1 MDKLIIEASQ
11 PLRGTVK
18 VDGAKNSVLPIMAA
32 SLLTHDMCT
41 IYDVPDLSD
50 AAVMEEILNHLGAH
64 TAWNKAERKV
74 EIRADKTI
82 KTDAPYELVSRMRA
96 SFLITGPLLA
106 RTGYASIP
114 LPGGCAIG
122 ARPIELHLKGF
133 AAMGAQIVKEHGF
146 VSLSAK
152 RGLVGAK
159 IYLDFPSVGATEN
172 IMMAATLAEGQTIIE
187 NCAVEPEIVDLAYFL
202 NAIGGDIRG
211 AGTDTIKINGVREL
225 RGASHNIIPDRIEAG
240 TFMVAAALTGG
251 DITVE
256 NVVWDH
262 LKPVIAKLIEAG
274 ATVEQTD
281 VGLRVWQGARQ
292 CIRPIDVKTMPYPGF
307 PTDMQAQFIALL
319 TIAEGTSIVTETVF
333 ENRFMHVGELKRMG
347 ANIKIEGRSAIIEGT
362 RALTGA
368 SVRASDLR
376 AGAALVLAGLVA
388 EGTTE
393 LSDVY
398 HLERGYCGFLEK
410 LRRLGA
416 SLEAR

>member
-1 MDKLIIEASQ
+1 
-11 PLRGTVK
+11 
-18 VDGAKNSVLPIMAA
+18 MAA
-32 SLLTHDMCT
+32 ALLTHDMCT
-41 IYDVPDLSD
+41 VYDVPDLSD

-74 EIRADKTI
+74 EIRADKSI

-106 RTGYASIP
+106 RLGFASIP

-146 VSLSAK
+146 VSICAK

-187 NCAVEPEIVDLAYFL
+187 NCAVEPEIVDLANFL
-202 NAIGGDIRG
+202 NAIGGDVRG

-225 RGASHNIIPDRIEAG
+225 RGAQHTIIPDRIEAG

-262 LKPVIAKLIEAG
+262 LKPVTAKLIEAG
-274 ATVEQTD
+274 AMVEQTD
-281 VGLRVWQGARQ
+281 AGLRVWQGARQ
-292 CIRPIDVKTMPYPGF
+292 NVRPLDVKTLPYPGF
-307 PTDMQAQFIALL
+307 PTDMQSQFMALL

-362 RALTGA
+362 RKLMGA

-393 LSDVY
+393 LTDVY

-410 LRRLGA
+410 LSRLGA
-416 SLEAR
+416 KLEAR